1 MSDALAYDLQID
13 ESQTMDDLCL
23 IEETKEKIA
32 FAKLPIGAPFFA
44 IGTFWIKMSEALGL
58 QVGSP
63 KKPQVMHNFAA
74 DAAWSQV
81 SVVDVSVPPI
91 RQ

>member
-1 MSDALAYDLQID
+1 MSDIAFDLQID
-13 ESQTMDDLCL
+13 ESATMDDLAL

-32 FAKLPIGAPFFA
+32 FSKLPIGAPFFA
-44 IGTFWIKMSEALGL
+44 IGTFWIKMSEQLGM
-58 QVGSP
+58 QIGSP

-74 DAAWSQV
+74 DPAWSQV

-91 RQ
+91 RP